1 LRLEVGGDVELMLAV
16 GVVRGMGENIGV
28 RLVLIVQF
36 VETLEVESRA
46 TPEILYFG
54 AQMDFRFVW
63 RNNG

>member
-1 LRLEVGGDVELMLAV
+1 MVLNFFELLDRGLVSLRLEVGGDVELMLAV

-46 TPEILYFG
+46 TPEIL
-54 AQMDFRFVW
+54 
-63 RNNG
+63 

>member
-1 LRLEVGGDVELMLAV
+1 MLAV